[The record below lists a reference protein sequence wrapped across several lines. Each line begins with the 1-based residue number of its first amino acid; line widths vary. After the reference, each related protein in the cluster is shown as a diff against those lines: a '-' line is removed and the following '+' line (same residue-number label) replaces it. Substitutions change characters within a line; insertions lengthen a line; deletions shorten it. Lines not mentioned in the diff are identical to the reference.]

1 MLRHR
6 TIRSRMYFGIASLVV
21 AVAILSLGSFE
32 GVFKFRKVTKS
43 IRERALE
50 LPLTS
55 RLQREISSLRIAY
68 YRFQYESANQRNL
81 LSPDADL
88 LNLKAD
94 FFQGI
99 DAVRLA
105 LDDYQKQLESSE
117 VYDPRFANIEE
128 ESKVVL
134 AMRKDVEALRA
145 LPQGDNWLLISG
157 TGVYGTAER
166 LDDLQ
171 ISASTLPELM
181 KRRMEAFA
189 EEAKTDYH
197 TWITL
202 SSISTGTASIILL
215 LLVWKFNDWI
225 FRPLNV
231 LIAASR
237 KVAKGDYSHRIELPT
252 QDEVAELAA
261 AMNDMTRHFCV
272 IRDDLDQQVRE
283 RSREAI
289 RNEQLA
295 SVGFLAAG
303 VAHEINNPL
312 ASIAW
317 AAESMESRLSDL
329 GLEES
334 FEAGSTEAQELEVIR
349 KYLRRI
355 ESEAFRCKEITDG
368 LLDFSR
374 TGNSTKSRTDLNE
387 LCEGVIEMV
396 RHLGKYKQKKIAFVA
411 KERVFATVCPQ
422 EIKQVVLNLVTNALD
437 SVSEN
442 GQVQVELSTK
452 NNLANLRVVDNG
464 CGMTPEVLEHL
475 FEPFFTTKQ
484 NGQGTGLGLSITYRI
499 VKEHGGAIVPFS
511 NGASR
516 GSEFTVTL
524 PLDDHAKKINEKQ
537 RKAA

>member
-334 FEAGSTEAQELEVIR
+334 FEAGSAEAQELEVIR